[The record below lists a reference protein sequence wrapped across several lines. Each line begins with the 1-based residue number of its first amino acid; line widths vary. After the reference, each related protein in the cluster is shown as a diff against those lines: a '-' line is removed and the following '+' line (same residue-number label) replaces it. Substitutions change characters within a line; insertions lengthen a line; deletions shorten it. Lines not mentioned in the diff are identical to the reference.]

1 MNNII
6 KWKGCTL
13 QPLTT
18 EEYQNT
24 TAQGGCLQGY
34 VDVTYRE
41 LVGLFGEAT
50 LGESGDGKC
59 QMEWVFEITD
69 EDGKMEQFYIYDWKT
84 YDLNVTKNHLKT
96 WNIGGNSNPHILI
109 KYITEQKANLE
120 ATMKEFTF
128 SVPCSLKYTLWAKD
142 EDTALEILKEK
153 GGYDI
158 QGEVLVDAS
167 DYDDA
172 ILI

>member
-13 QPLTT
+13 QPLTN

-41 LVGLFGEAT
+41 LVALFGEAT

-69 EDGKMEQFYIYDWKT
+69 EDGKMEQFYI
-84 YDLNVTKNHLKT
+84 
-96 WNIGGNSNPHILI
+96 
-109 KYITEQKANLE
+109 
-120 ATMKEFTF
+120 
-128 SVPCSLKYTLWAKD
+128 
-142 EDTALEILKEK
+142 
-153 GGYDI
+153 
-158 QGEVLVDAS
+158 
-167 DYDDA
+167 
-172 ILI
+172 